1 MKINLPL
8 EIGIEERKQLINLL
22 GTTCKLCGGLVLKSR
37 CEREYSNYTVG
48 ENTKIFGEVKI
59 GSGAIIGSNVNIY
72 GPSVIGDKTYIGDNC
87 FIGFPA
93 RSELTT
99 AVGRGDFES
108 ILKSKMK
115 VEIGSNVI
123 IRPGCTIYSGVKIKD
138 NVEFGHNVLV
148 REKTVI
154 EKHSLIGSNVTLDGS
169 IKIGSHVSIQ
179 TGVYISINTV
189 VESRVFLGPYCLLL
203 NDKYAKQKKCVLKGP
218 VIREGAS
225 IGGNAIIMPSIIVGT
240 GAVVGAGA
248 LVTKNVPS
256 KTIVGGVPARKMR
269 LAPKGWRIK

>member
-1 MKINLPL
+1 MKNRS
-8 EIGIEERKQLINLL
+8 RK
-22 GTTCKLCGGLVLKSR
+22 
-37 CEREYSNYTVG
+37 EYSNYTIG
-48 ENTKIFGEVKI
+48 ENTRILGEVKI
-59 GSGAIIGSNVNIY
+59 GKGAIIGSNVNIY
-72 GPSVIGDKTYIGDNC
+72 GPCVIGVKTYIGDNC

-93 RSELTT
+93 RNELIT
-99 AVGRGDFES
+99 AVDRNDFGS

-123 IRPGCTIYSGVKIKD
+123 IRPGCAIYSGVKIKG

-154 EKHSLIGSNVTLDGS
+154 EDHSLIGSNVILDGN

-189 VESRVFLGPYCLLL
+189 VESKVFLGPYCLLL
-203 NDKYAKQKKCVLKGP
+203 NDKYAKQRKYVLKGP
-218 VIREGAS
+218 VIRERAS
-225 IGGNAIIMPSIIVGT
+225 IGGNAIIMPSIIVGA

-256 KTIVGGVPARKMR
+256 KTVVAGVPARKMR
-269 LAPKGWRIK
+269 PVSKDWGIK